1 MPPIFAELVRRGA
14 DEKRM
19 FETFNMGIGFV
30 LAVKKSDACAI
41 VDRFNKHA
49 KRFSV
54 KGIPDMKAYTIG
66 RVAASEKKIRGNVKG
81 NKAMTLFEG

>member
-1 MPPIFAELVRRGA
+1 MALSSWLMGMGVRMPATTSSPL
-14 DEKRM
+14 
-19 FETFNMGIGFV
+19 GIGFV
-30 LAVKKSDACAI
+30 LAVKKADACAI

-54 KGIPDMKAYTIG
+54 KGIPDMKAYMIG
-66 RVAASEKKIRGNVKG
+66 RVAASEKEIRGNVKG